1 MQQFWCYPGTATCY
15 CWNEG
20 GFMQIFLSPGGN
32 MQIFYALRLRL
43 GLCLRQFFKNFRFFR
58 NLAPGVA
65 RGYAPGHKKICI
77 FPQATP

>member
-15 CWNEG
+15 CWNEMSNSSYSSVFHDFSG
-20 GFMQIFLSPGGN
+20 VLE
-32 MQIFYALRLRL
+32 
-43 GLCLRQFFKNFRFFR
+43 